1 MRVLTRVYP
10 LARIGGAPEESH
22 TPRRQPNTRAPIR
35 PDGRRRLSYQE
46 LLGIGVLIA
55 AIVALL
61 WSGSL
66 VSLLVLALGS
76 ALAALMFFAIVLFIL
91 WRRPR

>member
-1 MRVLTRVYP
+1 MRVLTRVY
-10 LARIGGAPEESH
+10 LFARIGGAPEEPH
-22 TPRRQPNTRAPIR
+22 TPQRQQNDRAPIQ
-35 PDGRRRLSYQE
+35 PDGRRKFRYQE
-46 LLGIGVLIA
+46 LMGIGALVA

-76 ALAALMFFAIVLFIL
+76 ALAALVLFAVVLFTL